1 MTAMAM
7 AMKQQDDPD
16 VHKGAI
22 EGDRPTDEQIGNP
35 NGDGVDENG
44 LPDDPVATAQDEI
57 GANEDESQG

>member
-1 MTAMAM
+1 MTPMAT
-7 AMKQQDDPD
+7 KQQDDPD

-22 EGDRPTDEQIGNP
+22 EGDRPSDEQIGNP

-44 LPDDPVATAQDEI
+44 MPDDPVAIAEDAI

>member
-1 MTAMAM
+1 MTPMAT
-7 AMKQQDDPD
+7 KQQDDPD

-22 EGDRPTDEQIGNP
+22 EGDNPTDEQIGNP

-44 LPDDPVATAQDEI
+44 MPDDPVAIAEDVI